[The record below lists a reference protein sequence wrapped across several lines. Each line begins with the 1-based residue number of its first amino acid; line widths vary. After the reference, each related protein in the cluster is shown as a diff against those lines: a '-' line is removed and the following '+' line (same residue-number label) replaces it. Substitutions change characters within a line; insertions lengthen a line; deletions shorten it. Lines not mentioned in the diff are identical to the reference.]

1 MKTDYINLNR
11 IFNILFFKDWKESF
25 HNKIK
30 WTCKKEPASLAK
42 LDQRQFWPGTS
53 INYSIMRSP
62 KRIESNRIES
72 NRAEL
77 NSTELKVQ
85 IALNFKMVSV

>member
-1 MKTDYINLNR
+1 
-11 IFNILFFKDWKESF
+11 
-25 HNKIK
+25 
-30 WTCKKEPASLAK
+30 
-42 LDQRQFWPGTS
+42 
-53 INYSIMRSP
+53 MRSP